1 MEKVIGLISGLVE
14 KYAATGAQKYG
25 IVAGIVVAVI
35 IIIAVYML
43 YSAGWS

>member
-1 MEKVIGLISGLVE
+1 MGEIEKLID
-14 KYAATGAQKYG
+14 KYVPVVAQKYG
-25 IVAGIVVAVI
+25 VVWGIVVAI